1 MSDVQLSK
9 KDEHPMPYISEN
21 VKASRLSALAQL
33 CEIHIA
39 NGLTTTAE
47 LVAKTGYGERS
58 IRAARAE
65 LEYRNS
71 STERNSSAGTLVP
84 ERNSSAAPQKEI
96 PPTPPKEKTTL
107 PRTTVEQA
115 SHRTRE
121 PEDEL
126 LAGLNGSTAI
136 IVRDVAQWANMPE
149 TNSRKW
155 LATTVSVFGTEVTK
169 LAYQKLQ
176 TDLATGMIIADPL
189 RTMSI
194 IAKRLKTEGAGK
206 PAPSDRSKWARVV
219 R

>member
-1 MSDVQLSK
+1 MTD
-9 KDEHPMPYISEN
+9 ISN
-21 VKASRLSALAQL
+21 PAKLLRKVMQITGIG
-33 CEIHIA
+33 C
-39 NGLTTTAE
+39 
-47 LVAKTGYGERS
+47 AKTL
-58 IRAARAE
+58 AADLGIPLRTIQRLR
-65 LEYRNS
+65 LEIADATCANDAIS
-71 STERNSSAGTLVP
+71 GGATHATSAINGVETSTDK
-84 ERNSSAAPQKEI
+84 KEI

-149 TNSRKW
+149 ANSRKW

-169 LAYQKLQ
+169 RAYQKLQ

-189 RTMSI
+189 RTMST
-194 IAKRLKTEGAGK
+194 IANRLKSEGVGK
-206 PAPSDRSKWARVV
+206 PKAAFKPSRW
-219 R
+219 